1 MDLLPR
7 NINNI
12 DEERKKLKNLNEL
25 LSAIELVTTPK
36 TQNIPVKGIAF
47 NSQDVHEGFI
57 FVAISGTHT
66 DGHAYI
72 EDAITHGAIAVIGEQ
87 ELSISDVP
95 YFQVKDARK
104 ELAYLAKS
112 FYGNPTNDKI
122 LIGITGTNG
131 KTTTSYMMKHIL
143 ESQGISCA
151 VFGSI
156 SIMINNE
163 EYSSTHTTLD
173 PLTFHKLAAK
183 SNDQVIIM
191 EVSSHGLVQQRVVGL
206 EFDYCIFTNIEHE
219 HLDYH
224 KDMESYYLA
233 KQSLFTYL
241 KSNGK
246 AILLS
251 SNEWSERLYTYV
263 KSLGKEVIKINGGSS
278 TYTIDRGRMFEQTTG
293 DEFSLTTQMQGEHN
307 INNAA
312 AAFATSVSF
321 GLNPKR
327 VELTL
332 NNFKGIP
339 GRYQLFPHS
348 NGAMTVVDY
357 AHTANAFHYILDT
370 VKSQNARKIYHVFG
384 FRGNRDVQ
392 KRAKMIEMS
401 LKYTDLC
408 ILTFDDLNGV
418 PEEQMI
424 RELQELGAHDKCVIY
439 PDRTEAIRYAWEIA
453 QPDDW
458 IVITGKGN
466 EAYKQSYSLS
476 TKSDIDTLN
485 YLSSIKHIAKPEIE
499 SLL

>member
-1 MDLLPR
+1 M
-7 NINNI
+7 
-12 DEERKKLKNLNEL
+12 KLNEL
-25 LSAIELVTTPK
+25 LSSVEIIPTLK
-36 TQNIPVKGIAF
+36 TQNIQVNGIAF
-47 NSQDVHEGFI
+47 NSKNIKEGYL
-57 FVAISGTHT
+57 FVAISGTHS
-66 DGHAYI
+66 DGHTYI
-72 EDAITHGAIAVIGEQ
+72 EDALTNGAIAVVGEQ
-87 ELSISDVP
+87 ELFLNEVP

-104 ELAYLAKS
+104 ALAFLART
-112 FYGNPTNDKI
+112 FYKNPTNNKTI
-122 LIGITGTNG
+122 IGITGTNG
-131 KTTTSYMMKHIL
+131 KTTTSYMLKHIL

-156 SIMINNE
+156 SIIINNE

-173 PLTFHKLAAK
+173 PLTFHELAAK
-183 SNDQVIIM
+183 SKDQVIIM
-191 EVSSHGLVQQRVVGL
+191 EVSSHGLVQQRVEGL

-251 SNEWSERLYTYV
+251 SNDWSERLNTYV
-263 KSLGKEVIKINGGSS
+263 NSLGREVIKINGSS
-278 TYTIDRGRMFEQTTG
+278 PTYTIDIDKIIEQQTG
-293 DEFSLTTQMQGEHN
+293 KVFSLTTQMQGEHN

-312 AAFATSVSF
+312 AAFATSVHF
-321 GLNPKR
+321 GLDPKR

-339 GRYQLFPHS
+339 GRYQLFPLANS
-348 NGAMTVVDY
+348 ATAVVDY

-370 VKSQNARKIYHVFG
+370 VKSQNARMIYHVFG

-392 KRAKMIEMS
+392 KRARMIEMS
-401 LKYTDLC
+401 LKYADRC

-418 PEEQMI
+418 PAEQMI
-424 RELQELGAHDKCVIY
+424 NELENLGAHEKCVIY
-439 PDRTEAIRYAWEIA
+439 PDRTEAIKYAWEIA
-453 QPDDW
+453 GPGDW

-485 YLSSIKHIAKPEIE
+485 YLLSTKHSAKPEIE

>member
-1 MDLLPR
+1 M
-7 NINNI
+7 
-12 DEERKKLKNLNEL
+12 KNLNEL
-25 LSAIELVTTPK
+25 LSTIELVNTPK

-47 NSQDVHEGFI
+47 NSQDVQEGFL
-57 FVAISGTHT
+57 FVAISGTHM
-66 DGHAYI
+66 DGHTYI
-72 EDAITHGAIAVIGEQ
+72 EDAIRNGAIAIIGEK
-87 ELSISDVP
+87 ELSEIGVP
-95 YFQVKDARK
+95 YLQVKDARK
-104 ELAYLAKS
+104 TLAYLARS
-112 FYGNPTNDKI
+112 FYGNPTKDKT

-131 KTTTSYMMKHIL
+131 KTTTSYMIKHIL

-151 VFGSI
+151 LFGSI
-156 SIMINNE
+156 SIIINNE

-173 PLTFHKLAAK
+173 PVTFHELASK
-183 SNDQVIIM
+183 SEDQVIIM
-191 EVSSHGLVQQRVVGL
+191 EVSSHGLVQQRVEGL

-251 SNEWSERLYTYV
+251 SNEWSDRLYTYV
-263 KSLGKEVIKINGGSS
+263 NSLGKEVIKINGDSS
-278 TYTIDRGRMFEQTTG
+278 TYTIDIDNMIEQTTG
-293 DEFSLTTQMQGEHN
+293 KAFSLTTQMQGVHN
-307 INNAA
+307 IKNAA
-312 AAFATSVSF
+312 AAFATCVNY
-321 GLNPKR
+321 GLNPKH

-332 NNFKGIP
+332 NNFNGIP
-339 GRYQLFPHS
+339 GRYQLIPLL
-348 NGAMTVVDY
+348 NGTTAVVDY
-357 AHTANAFHYILDT
+357 AHTANAFHYILDS
-370 VKSQNARKIYHVFG
+370 VKSQGARRIYHIFG

-401 LKYTDLC
+401 LKYADLC

-418 PEEQMI
+418 PEKQMI
-424 RELQELGAHDKCVIY
+424 RELQELGSHEKCVIC
-439 PDRTEAIRYAWEIA
+439 PDRTEAIKYAWEIA

-485 YLSSIKHIAKPEIE
+485 YLLNMKHSEKKELKSQNKTSCIIP
-499 SLL
+499 